1 MVSSISCAAWNMASN
16 SRESAW
22 ASWSMDMRES

>member
-1 MVSSISCAAWNMASN
+1 MVSSISCTAWNMASS